1 MKKLFALIC
10 IITSALLLTECKKY
24 PEGPSISLRS
34 KNERIANTWK
44 LSKYYEN
51 SVDLTSNF
59 NTTFTKFAFNTTK
72 GGDYTIT
79 RELYSI
85 ANTTESG
92 TWTLS
97 SNKKTFN
104 LSPTSITIGAVP
116 NASSWQILKLY
127 ENEMWLRNIDSNGKI
142 IEYHLVSA

>member
-1 MKKLFALIC
+1 MNRLFALFC
-10 IITSALLLTECKKY
+10 IITSVLLLTECKKY
-24 PEGPSISLRS
+24 PEGPSISFRS
-34 KNERIANTWK
+34 KKERIANTWK

-59 NTTFTKFAFNTTK
+59 NTVYTKFSFVTTK
-72 GGDYTIT
+72 NGDYTIT
-79 RELYSI
+79 RELYSLV
-85 ANTTESG
+85 NTTESG

-104 LSPTSITIGAVP
+104 LFPTSITIGAVP

-127 ENEMWLRNIDSNGKI
+127 ENEMWLRNIDSSGKI